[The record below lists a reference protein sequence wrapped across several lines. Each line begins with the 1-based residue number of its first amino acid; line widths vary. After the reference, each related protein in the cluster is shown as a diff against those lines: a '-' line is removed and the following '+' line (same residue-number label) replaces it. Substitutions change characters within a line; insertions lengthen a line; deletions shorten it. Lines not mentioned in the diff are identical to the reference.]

1 MLIQAKDDFRS
12 PEVEIKCGCK
22 LPNVHAETQ
31 TTQVLCAA
39 ASAINGGYLRALYII
54 IRILRSYLRCWLSL
68 STFHFLFSRGS
79 DLFTN
84 ILFRKEHFLF
94 LSNKMLLWH
103 KPYTFVSRFP
113 QLNTPSPYD
122 AFCLWSQTIDS
133 FLYVNVTI
141 LSRFSQ
147 ICFVLRMLLVLSCY
161 ECLPASASLTP

>member
-1 MLIQAKDDFRS
+1 M
-12 PEVEIKCGCK
+12 EIKCGCK

-39 ASAINGGYLRALYII
+39 ASAINGGHLRALYII

-68 STFHFLFSRGS
+68 SIFHFLFAQGS

-94 LSNKMLLWH
+94 LPNKMLLLWH
-103 KPYTFVSRFP
+103 KPYTFVSRFS

-122 AFCLWSQTIDS
+122 AFCLWSQTMDS